1 MTDPNRPP
9 DRPASGGGAGGGA
22 EESRAEQV
30 LAQTLNVMAGGKSG
44 SPGVTTGAQSHRRL
58 TTGQLILLAAIIG
71 LMIGI
76 GLGFLSL
83 LL

>member
-1 MTDPNRPP
+1 VTDPKSAPR
-9 DRPASGGGAGGGA
+9 RPAAGAGA
-22 EESRAEQV
+22 EESRAEQL

-44 SPGVTTGAQSHRRL
+44 AQSAATGAESRRRL

-71 LMIGI
+71 LLIGI

>member
-1 MTDPNRPP
+1 MTDPGSTPQ
-9 DRPASGGGAGGGA
+9 RPAAGGGGP

-44 SPGVTTGAQSHRRL
+44 AQSAAPGVETRRRV